1 MLKDKNNFFLKKQGS
16 KKILKATRANLVN
29 SWLKLWVYD
38 YFLEDKSEKNHEV

>member
-1 MLKDKNNFFLKKQGS
+1 MLKDKINFFKKNKDL
-16 KKILKATRANLVN
+16 KKILKATRANLLN